1 MTATSPAELASLLR
15 REPRRTRTPG
25 QLLYGLYL
33 VLLFGGLYG
42 GLLVHAIITVP
53 TPPATSEQ
61 LRWLGALAVALPPA
75 AALAGVRFG
84 RWAGPV
90 PVTGPEAALLLPT
103 PLDRRRLL
111 LPRYLWSLGVAVLAG
126 SVLALATVV
135 LVALALSVGPAAWW
149 LLPAF
154 GALLGSLAAGSAG
167 ITQSWPAAARRHT
180 AVAVVLVVLASA
192 PVLTAVSTALP
203 RLPSGGLS
211 EAVGAGLLGVNDL
224 TARSAPVSTSDT
236 SAVATIAD
244 LPATSVVAG
253 IESHSA
259 TSAVATFLG
268 ALAVAAVA
276 LAVLAGATVWRTHDE
291 ELTAR
296 AGIHGGA
303 AASLRLGDLR
313 AVTQLAAARVR
324 QRALPRPPL
333 PRRSTGAIAWRN
345 LVALQ
350 AHPWPLLRAT
360 VGWVLATWLLGA
372 TPPQASLTGIVFRVV
387 AASGVLVV
395 ALAPLLEPLRREH
408 DAPLASELLPFGFA
422 TLARLHLR
430 TAIVLATLTGMVG
443 VLLAS
448 LLLDGVLPGWA
459 LLFVPLGAATAVI
472 TVADR
477 VRQPENLAEVVAAM
491 PMGATPEVLG
501 VALAARVATP
511 LLGMLP
517 LALPLVAA
525 AAATVLPVPGVV
537 VLTVGGLGVV
547 LLLFRVGGLLLWL
560 SEFERSLLDAEV
572 LEPSSTIPIA
582 WRRLRAWVA
591 QAR

>member
-15 REPRRTRTPG
+15 REPRRRRTPG

-61 LRWLGALAVALPPA
+61 LRWLGTLAVALPPA

-224 TARSAPVSTSDT
+224 TARSAPVSTS
-236 SAVATIAD
+236 
-244 LPATSVVAG
+244 
-253 IESHSA
+253 A
-259 TSAVATFLG
+259 TSAVATVLG

-313 AVTQLAAARVR
+313 AVTQLAGARVR
-324 QRALPRPPL
+324 QRVLPRPPL

-459 LLFVPLGAATAVI
+459 LLFVPLGAATAAI

-525 AAATVLPVPGVV
+525 ATATVLPVPGVV

-591 QAR
+591 RAR

>member
-1 MTATSPAELASLLR
+1 VTATSPAELAYLLR

-61 LRWLGALAVALPPA
+61 LRWLGTLAVALPPA

-135 LVALALSVGPAAWW
+135 LVALALRVGPAAWW

-154 GALLGSLAAGSAG
+154 GALLGTLAAGSAG

-224 TARSAPVSTSDT
+224 TATVAPVST
-236 SAVATIAD
+236 
-244 LPATSVVAG
+244 
-253 IESHSA
+253 SA

-276 LAVLAGATVWRTHDE
+276 LAIQAGATVWRTHDE

-408 DAPLASELLPFGFA
+408 DAPLAAELLPFGFA
-422 TLARLHLR
+422 ILARLHLR

-525 AAATVLPVPGVV
+525 AAAAVLPVPGVV

>member
-1 MTATSPAELASLLR
+1 MTR
-15 REPRRTRTPG
+15 
-25 QLLYGLYL
+25 
-33 VLLFGGLYG
+33 
-42 GLLVHAIITVP
+42 
-53 TPPATSEQ
+53 
-61 LRWLGALAVALPPA
+61 
-75 AALAGVRFG
+75 
-84 RWAGPV
+84 
-90 PVTGPEAALLLPT
+90 
-103 PLDRRRLL
+103 
-111 LPRYLWSLGVAVLAG
+111 
-126 SVLALATVV
+126 
-135 LVALALSVGPAAWW
+135 
-149 LLPAF
+149 
-154 GALLGSLAAGSAG
+154 
-167 ITQSWPAAARRHT
+167 
-180 AVAVVLVVLASA
+180 
-192 PVLTAVSTALP
+192 
-203 RLPSGGLS
+203 
-211 EAVGAGLLGVNDL
+211 
-224 TARSAPVSTSDT
+224 
-236 SAVATIAD
+236 
-244 LPATSVVAG
+244 
-253 IESHSA
+253 
-259 TSAVATFLG
+259 
-268 ALAVAAVA
+268 
-276 LAVLAGATVWRTHDE
+276 
-291 ELTAR
+291 LTAR

-333 PRRSTGAIAWRN
+333 PRRGTGAIAWRN

-448 LLLDGVLPGWA
+448 LLLDGVSAGWA

-517 LALPLVAA
+517 LTLPLVAA